1 MCGILPKSRNL
12 NCKFTVNAWK
22 RQKNLF
28 FIGSKTSGKSVL
40 DLCVRASINRS
51 NANRVLHF

>member
-28 FIGSKTSGKSVL
+28 FIGSKTTGMSVL
-40 DLCVRASINRS
+40 DLCVRANIYPL
-51 NANRVLHF
+51 NAN